1 MKKYA
6 EFKGEFVNSYNVMKS
21 IVDAKTNKCA
31 LLADGQDQFAGCAA
45 VVLAVLVGLHRAL
58 LRASAYG
65 NMSIMFPM
73 ITSLRELQD
82 A

>member
-1 MKKYA
+1 MYKRQIRICLTRRDF
-6 EFKGEFVNSYNVMKS
+6 FK
-21 IVDAKTNKCA
+21 TQ
-31 LLADGQDQFAGCAA
+31 L
-45 VVLAVLVGLHRAL
+45 RAL

-82 A
+82 AKAVLELSLIHI